1 MNYLWS
7 HSREYDYIVI
17 RYNQLLGT
25 VEISFHSKIYL
36 TIMIMEHP
44 PNPREVSSPPS
55 FTIISRLGITINGEH
70 QLCWARSIVSIQSL
84 DEYEGT
90 RKPKRQ
96 GDELILGALERRS
109 RLLHVMPAEHTVA
122 KNGNA
127 FSSTIDSATIRNKIP
142 PHLPEKRALSLGRLR
157 SINNCYVA

>member
-1 MNYLWS
+1 M
-7 HSREYDYIVI
+7 
-17 RYNQLLGT
+17 
-25 VEISFHSKIYL
+25 
-36 TIMIMEHP
+36 
-44 PNPREVSSPPS
+44 
-55 FTIISRLGITINGEH
+55 
-70 QLCWARSIVSIQSL
+70 SL

-127 FSSTIDSATIRNKIP
+127 FSSRQCNNKKQNP
-142 PHLPEKRALSLGRLR
+142 TSSP
-157 SINNCYVA
+157 